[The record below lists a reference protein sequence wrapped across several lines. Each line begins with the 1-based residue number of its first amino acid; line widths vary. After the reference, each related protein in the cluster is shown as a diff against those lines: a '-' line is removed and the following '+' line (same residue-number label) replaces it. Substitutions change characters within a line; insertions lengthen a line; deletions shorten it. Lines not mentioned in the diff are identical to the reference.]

1 MFNKVIVSKNILK
14 KSFMEDEELEKTLS
28 RFIEN
33 SVKARADIST
43 RENPCKIN
51 ITIFENFISIVDNSG
66 GIDPNIKDEEIFKIG
81 TVDNTYSEGIGIKK
95 SFFIL
100 GNKMNIESNNKQGT
114 RKFLLDTS
122 LDYEELQYQIEN
134 IEYNPQL
141 VEGTSIYITSLED
154 SIKRKISQSC
164 CEESVIIG
172 LGRMFSKFIETGELE
187 ITVNTK
193 PVNAVDICGEKINSC
208 TILGEYQVDLY
219 KGVKGSKSG
228 VDLFINGY
236 MFYNREKSKK
246 VKWTL
251 LNKTKHRYNN
261 CIVEIRYNGDKLR
274 FLEVHDVL
282 FDKVICFIK
291 ENEQHFRS
299 KTIIIQFEAD
309 IGKVEELEEYYD
321 ENTAK
326 AIGIKAFEQLYQR
339 FIENNSKS

>member
-1 MFNKVIVSKNILK
+1 MFNKVIVSKKILK
-14 KSFMEDEELEKTLS
+14 KSFIENEELEKTLS

-33 SVKARADIST
+33 SIKARVDIST
-43 RENPCKIN
+43 RENPCKVDI
-51 ITIFENFISIVDNSG
+51 IIFENFISIVDNSG

-100 GNKMNIESNNKQGT
+100 GNKMNIESNNKKGS

-122 LDYEELQYQIEN
+122 LDYEELRYQVEN
-134 IEYNPQL
+134 TKYNPEK
-141 VEGTSIYITSLED
+141 VEGTSIYITSLENN
-154 SIKRKISQSC
+154 IREKISQSC
-164 CEESVIIG
+164 CEESIIIG
-172 LGRMFSKFIETGELE
+172 LGRIFSKFIENGELQ
-187 ITVNTK
+187 ITVNTT
-193 PVNAVDICGEKINSC
+193 PVNAIGICGEKINSC

-236 MFYNREKSKK
+236 MFYNREKSKD
-246 VKWTL
+246 VKWNL
-251 LNKTKHRYNN
+251 SQAKHRYNN
-261 CIVEIRYNGDKLR
+261 CIIEISYNGDKLR
-274 FLEVHDVL
+274 FLESHDVL
-282 FDKVICFIK
+282 FDKVLEFIK

-326 AIGIKAFEQLYQR
+326 AIGIKAFEQLYQK
-339 FIENNSKS
+339 FIENTR

>member
-1 MFNKVIVSKNILK
+1 MFNKVIVSKKILK
-14 KSFMEDEELEKTLS
+14 KSFIENEELEKTLS

-33 SVKARADIST
+33 SIKARVDIST
-43 RENPCKIN
+43 RENPCKVDI
-51 ITIFENFISIVDNSG
+51 IIFENFISIVDNSG

-100 GNKMNIESNNKQGT
+100 GNKMNMESNNKKGS

-122 LDYEELQYQIEN
+122 LDYEELRYQVEN
-134 IEYNPQL
+134 TKYNPEK
-141 VEGTSIYITSLED
+141 VEGTSIYITSLENN
-154 SIKRKISQSC
+154 IREKISQSC
-164 CEESVIIG
+164 CEESIIIG
-172 LGRMFSKFIETGELE
+172 LGRIFSKFIENGELQ
-187 ITVNTK
+187 ITVNTT
-193 PVNAVDICGEKINSC
+193 PVNAIGICGEKINSC

-236 MFYNREKSKK
+236 MFYNREKSKD
-246 VKWTL
+246 VKWNL
-251 LNKTKHRYNN
+251 SQAKHRYNN
-261 CIVEIRYNGDKLR
+261 CIIEISYNGDKLR
-274 FLEVHDVL
+274 FLESHDVL
-282 FDKVICFIK
+282 FDKVLEFIK

-326 AIGIKAFEQLYQR
+326 AIGIKAFEQLYQK
-339 FIENNSKS
+339 FIENTR